1 MSVTAP
7 TNAQFKARYPAF
19 ASAGDELINGV
30 LGEAVAQVDE
40 NWLAQ
45 DIAPAIMAYAAH
57 LLTVEGH
64 GSTVTMPNGMTI
76 QTSGPLD
83 SFQVGDVRTSFA
95 AGISRAKV
103 AVKAEDGGLR
113 ETSFGRRFLELRRRN
128 AAPVMTISDDG

>member
-7 TNAQFKARYPAF
+7 TNAQFKDRYPTL
-19 ASAGDELINGV
+19 ASVSDAAINAV

-57 LLTVEGH
+57 LLTLEGH
-64 GSTVTMPNGMTI
+64 GSTVTMPNGMSVQTAGPIDAI
-76 QTSGPLD
+76 QI
-83 SFQVGDVRTSFA
+83 GDVRTMFA
-95 AGISRAKV
+95 AGVSRAKV
-103 AVKAEDGGLR
+103 AVRAEDGGLR

-128 AAPVMTISDDG
+128 ASPVMVIDG

>member
-1 MSVTAP
+1 MGVTAP
-7 TNAQFKARYPAF
+7 SNSQFKDRYPAF
-19 ASAGDELINGV
+19 VSVGDAVINAV
-30 LGEAVAQVDE
+30 LEEAAAQVDE
-40 NWLAQ
+40 TWLAQ

-57 LLTVEGH
+57 LLTIEGH

-128 AAPVMTISDDG
+128 AAPAMAISDDG

>member
-7 TNAQFKARYPAF
+7 TNADFKARYPAF
-19 ASAGDELINGV
+19 ASAGDALINAV

-57 LLTVEGH
+57 LMSIEGF
-64 GSTVTMPNGMTI
+64 GSNVTMPNGVSVQTAGPIDAI
-76 QTSGPLD
+76 QI
-83 SFQVGDVRTSFA
+83 GDVRTTFA
-95 AGISRAKV
+95 AGVSRAKV
-103 AVKAEDGGLR
+103 IVKGEDGGLR

-128 AAPVMTISDDG
+128 AAAAIVLSDDG